1 MKISNVSEHVRLCS
15 TRLTYVAGLQKRVE
29 DISWIGKCAGRE
41 GVLAL
46 HAPSV
51 RGSRLAEVGHV
62 DVVATTICSS
72 ESERETRRGDCALQ
86 SRCRSGRGRRL
97 SAGRIV
103 GPNICD
109 WRMRQSV
116 VEQSDDLVV
125 ERNRL
130 WRTLREPAQDI
141 ESFREL
147 QRGCCSINVQNV

>member
-1 MKISNVSEHVRLCS
+1 MRRDNVNAHIRLGS
-15 TRLTYVAGLQKRVE
+15 TRLTYVAGLQERVE
-29 DISWIGKCAGRE
+29 DVSWVRQCGRRE
-41 GVLAL
+41 RVFAL
-46 HAPSV
+46 HAPGV
-51 RGSRLAEVGHV
+51 RSSRLAEVGHV
-62 DVVATTICSS
+62 DVVSTAICSP

-97 SAGRIV
+97 SARRV
-103 GPNICD
+103 VSPNICD

-125 ERNRL
+125 EGNRL

-147 QRGCCSINVQNV
+147 R